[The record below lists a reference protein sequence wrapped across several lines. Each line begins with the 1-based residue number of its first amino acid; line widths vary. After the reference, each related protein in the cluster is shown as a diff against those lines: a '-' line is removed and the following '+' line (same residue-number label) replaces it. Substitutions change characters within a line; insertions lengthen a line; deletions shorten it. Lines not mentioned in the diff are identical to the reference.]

1 MSEGKAPVPD
11 GSVECGIILAKLETL
26 EEQLAEL
33 RRAVEEIKLGRARE
47 AGQLSGATWALARV
61 GAIVVAF
68 LSAAGWIVMNGVPA
82 PLKKLLSP

>member
-1 MSEGKAPVPD
+1 MPEGAERMPD
-11 GSVECGIILAKLETL
+11 ESVACGIILAKLETL

-68 LSAAGWIVMNGVPA
+68 LSAAGWIVMNGIPA
-82 PLKKLLSP
+82 PLKKMLTP